1 MPAALARSH
10 PPEPPKPPP
19 VLPVLGAP
27 PAEAAPAEPLPQT
40 MLSQTGEATSPPS
53 AKSGPDDDVEIVLP
67 T

>member
-1 MPAALARSH
+1 M
-10 PPEPPKPPP
+10 
-19 VLPVLGAP
+19 LPVLGAP